1 MLDSCTSVV
10 HNGDVGN
17 HPTKETNMSNIN
29 TRSNKQTAVLFV
41 SANATHADRIY
52 GGGFG
57 AYCKMQKRM
66 VAALT
71 GWAESDYHL
80 DTVGH
85 KITNRKTGEVVN
97 YQMLEA

>member
-1 MLDSCTSVV
+1 
-10 HNGDVGN
+10 
-17 HPTKETNMSNIN
+17 MSNM
-29 TRSNKQTAVLFV
+29 TARSNKQTPVLFV

-52 GGGFG
+52 GNGFG

-71 GWAESDYHL
+71 GWAESDYNL
-80 DTVGH
+80 DTVGQ
-85 KITNRKTGEVVN
+85 KITNRKTGEVVT